1 MVVMLSDVYVCTCRH
16 SPCMLPVFWFTHSC
30 QTTEALHAL
39 CNWNMITRFND
50 PLPITLKVIAM
61 QPNLRL
67 LQMLN
72 C

>member
-1 MVVMLSDVYVCTCRH
+1 
-16 SPCMLPVFWFTHSC
+16 MLPVFWFIHSC

-61 QPNLRL
+61 QPKYLRL
-67 LQMLN
+67 LQMLTPEAIAKMLVA
-72 C
+72 CIAR